1 VSPARREEQAAP
13 GRALEPPG
21 SPGFVSHPAH
31 TPSLACEVAK
41 AYATVGRYSK
51 TNRRRRGSRAGQ
63 RLERGARCGRRK
75 HDQRDGNDTI
85 TVTHPLATSKALSVN
100 EFSGLRASALDKTRT
115 EAVRPVGGRA
125 SRGGWSRGDVL
136 ASGESIAKDD
146 SARSAVRS
154 PRCNRA

>member
-1 VSPARREEQAAP
+1 MTSVTATTRSPSPILSPRR
-13 GRALEPPG
+13 
-21 SPGFVSHPAH
+21 
-31 TPSLACEVAK
+31 
-41 AYATVGRYSK
+41 
-51 TNRRRRGSRAGQ
+51 
-63 RLERGARCGRRK
+63 
-75 HDQRDGNDTI
+75 
-85 TVTHPLATSKALSVN
+85 KALSVN

>member
-1 VSPARREEQAAP
+1 MKC
-13 GRALEPPG
+13 GR
-21 SPGFVSHPAH
+21 
-31 TPSLACEVAK
+31 
-41 AYATVGRYSK
+41 
-51 TNRRRRGSRAGQ
+51 
-63 RLERGARCGRRK
+63 RRK

-115 EAVRPVGGRA
+115 EAGWRAGLSGRV
-125 SRGGWSRGDVL
+125 SRGDIL
-136 ASGESIAKDD
+136 ASGESIAEDD